1 MHKIGTVANEA
12 VAASEHEIERKWFYS
27 ALRRAGYGAEAR
39 GIFSAML
46 ASAHTCRGR
55 RPSVCPS
62 KGAFHLQPRNGD
74 TDRSPQPRYMRVRQ
88 DRASDPLN
96 TRDVTKTARPACA
109 KSHASRNASR
119 RRVKFC
125 RRRLPRDGGDRLALG
140 LIGRMPSTRN
150 SLAGLVASI
159 GHGGKGRRYDQRKT
173 NGARVAPRRNK

>member
-1 MHKIGTVANEA
+1 MSREMNKIVIAANEA
-12 VAASEHEIERKWFYS
+12 VAVSERGIERRWFYS
-27 ALRRAGYGAEAR
+27 ALRRADYGAEAHEV
-39 GIFSAML
+39 FSATL
-46 ASAHTCRGR
+46 AFSHMCRGR

-119 RRVKFC
+119 RRVKFS
-125 RRRLPRDGGDRLALG
+125 LPRDGSDRYASG
-140 LIGRMPSTRN
+140 RTGRMPSTRN
-150 SLAGLVASI
+150 RLAGRVMAI
-159 GHGGKGRRYDQRKT
+159 GHGGKGRRY
-173 NGARVAPRRNK
+173 VRR